1 MSESPFTTTEF
12 GAVRALW
19 ISVISPVSPLVYFNV
34 SPTLKLLAVMPTAF
48 KAFIKDSSPP
58 FCPPI
63 FCQMVERVSP
73 VLTVYRD
80 IVIAGAIGSV
90 VSAKAEDARRA
101 GLSELEDS
109 TELKSESD
117 AVKSDPS
124 EAEL

>member
-1 MSESPFTTTEF
+1 M
-12 GAVRALW
+12 R
-19 ISVISPVSPLVYFNV
+19 
-34 SPTLKLLAVMPTAF
+34 
-48 KAFIKDSSPP
+48 
-58 FCPPI
+58 
-63 FCQMVERVSP
+63 VE
-73 VLTVYRD
+73 
-80 IVIAGAIGSV
+80 AIGRV